1 MFITMFGWFLGT
13 RFENCQEQSSY
24 QGYNTKVKVHYLTKP
39 INGHVT
45 LSRLP
50 YLAQLSLA

>member
-1 MFITMFGWFLGT
+1 MFGWFLGT